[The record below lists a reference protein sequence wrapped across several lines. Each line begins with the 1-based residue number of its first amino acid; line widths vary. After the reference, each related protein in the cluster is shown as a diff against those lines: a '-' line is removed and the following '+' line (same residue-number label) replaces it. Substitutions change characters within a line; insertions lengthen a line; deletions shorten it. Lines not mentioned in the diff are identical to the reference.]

1 MVQQLFITTT
11 PRKLQIKENIFN
23 LMKICQNSMINLN
36 FINLPLSL
44 VLKVKAKA
52 KKGKERRDLRN
63 KREVKNEHYLST
75 KILKLE

>member
-1 MVQQLFITTT
+1 MPKFYDQFKFYKFAFKFSSESQG
-11 PRKLQIKENIFN
+11 QGN
-23 LMKICQNSMINLN
+23 
-36 FINLPLSL
+36 
-44 VLKVKAKA
+44 